1 MSIYEIIGG
10 AVLLLASVIIIIA
23 NLLQETKQPG
33 LSSAIGGGSNESFY
47 GKNSGRSREAKLVRF
62 TGAMTVIFFIVTLA
76 LNLLPIILGDVVL

>member
-47 GKNSGRSREAKLVRF
+47 GKNSSRSREAKLVRF